1 MKNTLN
7 QLEKALIDFKQQ
19 IKLEA
24 PIFTIKNMG
33 RIACDAGLG
42 EETRKNLLSQ
52 MSDYYDEWLVRDEDQ
67 PLCEVC
73 GEPLKIEDE
82 NVGFNAPDPVKIVSK
97 AVCPTC
103 GVIL

>member
-24 PIFTIKNMG
+24 PIFTIKNMDN
-33 RIACDAGLG
+33 IARHAGLNIQQ
-42 EETRKNLLSQ
+42 RKDLLNQ
-52 MSDYYDEWLVRDEDQ
+52 MNDYYNEWLKRDEDQ
-67 PLCEVC
+67 PLCDIC

-82 NVGFNAPDPVKIVSK
+82 NVGFHPAPSKIIFHG
-97 AVCPTC
+97 VCPTC

>member
-19 IKLEA
+19 MKLEA
-24 PIFTIKNMG
+24 PIFTIKNMDN
-33 RIACDAGLG
+33 IARHAGLNIQQ
-42 EETRKNLLSQ
+42 RKDLLNQ
-52 MSDYYDEWLVRDEDQ
+52 MNDYYNEWLVRDEDQ

-82 NVGFNAPDPVKIVSK
+82 NVGFNAPDPVKIVFK